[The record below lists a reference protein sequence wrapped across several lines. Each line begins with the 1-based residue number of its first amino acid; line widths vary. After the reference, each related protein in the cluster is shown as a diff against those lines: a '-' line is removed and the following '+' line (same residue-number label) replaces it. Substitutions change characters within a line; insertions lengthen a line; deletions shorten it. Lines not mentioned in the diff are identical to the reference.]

1 MRFIIHGAGAIGSL
15 VGGKLAASGVE
26 VVLVARD
33 AHAETINQEGLLIVA
48 RAGEQRVTANLSAVS
63 QPSQITPRPDDVILL
78 TVKTAQTKES
88 VHWLRDQ
95 FSEETPVFCLQNAV
109 RNEEW
114 AARRFK
120 YVYGAMVGIS
130 ATLLRPGAVSWTM
143 GDSISVGNYPLGCDD
158 FAREVAAALAAA
170 GFRTTT
176 HEHIMGVKWGKLL
189 LNLNN
194 ATLAIVDSY
203 VQLAQVTPP
212 LAHFMAEVIEEG
224 LHVLN
229 AAHIPLG
236 DETNPY
242 NVPAVITQLRDCVA
256 NPEKLSA
263 AESLPF
269 ELRTYPSTWVD
280 LKQRRG
286 ETEAGFFNGEILLLG
301 EKYDVPTPYNTTLFT
316 LVDTMAGEHQEPGK
330 HPLPELIGLV
340 EQRRLQLYHS

>member
-26 VVLVARD
+26 TVLVGRD
-33 AHAETINQEGLLIVA
+33 AHAEAINQNGLLLVA
-48 RAGEQRVTANLSAVS
+48 QDGEQRVTSHLQAVS
-63 QPSQITPRPDDVILL
+63 QPSQLTPQPGDVILL
-78 TVKTAQTKES
+78 TVKTAQTEDA
-88 VHWLRDQ
+88 VHQLRDT
-95 FSEETPVFCLQNAV
+95 FSEETPIACLQNAV

-120 YVYGAMVGIS
+120 HVYGAMVGIS
-130 ATLLRPGAVSWTM
+130 ATLLRPGVVSWTM
-143 GDSISVGNYPLGCDD
+143 GTAISLGNYPLGCDD
-158 FAREVAAALAAA
+158 FARELASVLAQA
-170 GFRTTT
+170 GFQTTT

-194 ATLAIVDSY
+194 ATLGILDSY

-236 DETNPY
+236 DAANPY
-242 NVPAVITQLRDCVA
+242 NVPAIITQLRECRE
-256 NPEKLSA
+256 NPEKLYA
-263 AESLPF
+263 AEALPA

-280 LKQRRG
+280 LKQQRG
-286 ETEAGFFNGEILLLG
+286 DTEAGFFNGEIILLG
-301 EKYDVPTPYNTTLFT
+301 EKYDMPTPYNATL
-316 LVDTMAGEHQEPGK
+316 LNIVETMAAEQLQPGK
-330 HPLPELIGLV
+330 HQLDELIALV